1 MGKLEGKVAVVTGG
15 AGPGIGHGISTVLAA
30 EGAQVV
36 IVEID
41 LDMAKAVQK
50 LIESKGGRT
59 CVLPA
64 DISKAAEVRAAM
76 DRVVAEHQRLDVL
89 VNSAGVGLVRSVVE
103 ASEEEFDRLASIDL
117 RGLWLCCKYAIPHM
131 QRQKAGSIVNI
142 ASVHSRTTMPQFAL
156 YAAMKAGVTGLT
168 RGIAV
173 DYGPDGIRANTVCP
187 GLVDG
192 TQTRQIIA
200 QLSGDVEKWMQDF
213 VRRHQA
219 LPKVIQPEDIGQL
232 VAFLASEESRAITG
246 AEIPVDAGMWV
257 QAVSRD

>member
-1 MGKLEGKVAVVTGG
+1 MGRLEGKVAVVTGG

-30 EGAQVV
+30 EGAHVV
-36 IVEID
+36 IIEID
-41 LDMAKAVQK
+41 LDTAKNVQAE
-50 LIESKGGRT
+50 IGSKGGRVS
-59 CVLPA
+59 VLRA
-64 DISKAAEVRAAM
+64 DISKAAEVRPVLEQ
-76 DRVVAEHQRLDVL
+76 VVAEHGRLDIL
-89 VNSAGVGLVRSVVE
+89 VNSAGVGLVRKVTE

-117 RGLWLCCKYAIPHM
+117 RGVWLCCKYAIPHM
-131 QRQKAGSIVNI
+131 QRQKSGAIVNI

-173 DYGPDGIRANTVCP
+173 EYGPEGIRANTVCP

-192 TQTRQIIA
+192 PQTRQIIA
-200 QLSGDVEKWMQDF
+200 QLAEDVEAWMGDY
-213 VRRHQA
+213 VRRHQV
-219 LPKVIQPEDIGQL
+219 LPRIIQPEDIGRL
-232 VAFLASEESRAITG
+232 VAFLASEEARAITG